1 MDGGTSSVARRVS
14 IARKLVF
21 TALGWTVAVAM
32 FFPVLWIIL
41 TGFKTHADAI
51 ASSPVLLNFDWT
63 LDAYRTLWNG
73 TDIRRYL
80 VNSVLFSVGSS
91 LAAMVFAIP
100 AAWSMAFV
108 PTKWTKAILL
118 GMLTTKMIPAVALTM
133 PIYLIG
139 RNLGLIDTRIGLA
152 CILMVINLP
161 IVVWML
167 FSFFRDIPSK
177 ILEAARMDGAGI
189 WSEIGFILIPL
200 SLPAIASTFALSVI
214 LIWNE
219 SYWVLQFAA
228 AEAGTMSAFLA
239 GYSNSPYWSQ
249 ISAAS
254 TIAIGPILAIGW
266 FCQKHIVRGLTF
278 GALK

>member
-1 MDGGTSSVARRVS
+1 
-14 IARKLVF
+14 
-21 TALGWTVAVAM
+21 M

-41 TGFKTHADAI
+41 TSFKPHLDAI
-51 ASSPVLLNFDWT
+51 ASSPVFFDFDWT
-63 LDAYRTLWNG
+63 LGAYQTLWYG
-73 TDIRRYL
+73 TDIERYL
-80 VNSVLFSVGSS
+80 LNSVLFSVGSS
-91 LAAMVFAIP
+91 LAALLLAIP
-100 AAWSMAFV
+100 AAWSMAFM
-108 PTKWTKAILL
+108 PTKWTKTILL

-133 PIYLIG
+133 PIFFVG
-139 RNLGLIDTRIGLA
+139 RSLGLIDTRIGLA
-152 CILMVINLP
+152 GVLMLINLP

-167 FSFFRDIPSK
+167 FSFFRDIPK
-177 ILEAARMDGAGI
+177 EILEAARMDGAGG
-189 WSEIGFILIPL
+189 WSEIGFVLIPL

-219 SYWVLQFAA
+219 CYWVLQFTA
-228 AEAGTMSAFLA
+228 AEAGTMSASLA

-254 TIAIGPILAIGW
+254 TIAIGPIMVIGW